1 MVLQPGKLVSEEDLI
16 ELQSE
21 KLSPYEVARRIGF
34 LVRIAKTVG
43 GKTPRRELGQAAGSG
58 RLGQAAAFQMECT
71 MKLAK

>member
-21 KLSPYEVARRIGF
+21 KLPPYEVARRIGF

-43 GKTPRRELGQAAGSG
+43 GKTPRRELGQAAGY
-58 RLGQAAAFQMECT
+58 
-71 MKLAK
+71 